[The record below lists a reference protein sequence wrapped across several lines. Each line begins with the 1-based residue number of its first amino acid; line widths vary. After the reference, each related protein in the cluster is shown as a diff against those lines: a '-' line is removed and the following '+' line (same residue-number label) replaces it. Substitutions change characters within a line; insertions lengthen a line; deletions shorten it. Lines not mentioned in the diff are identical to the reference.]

1 MARVLTATGAIL
13 ILALL
18 AGCGDPLSDVPKL
31 SEVELAD
38 DAPVA
43 ELAAPEGEAETP
55 VARPGL
61 LRGLLGGGKPQ
72 DTGSAAPIVPE
83 VAPEGGA
90 DATPD
95 PVINEEP
102 DEAAA
107 IPAQRGL
114 FGLFRAKSELA
125 EESGRDTE
133 VAALPEPENAPETA
147 TDAPKRRGL
156 FGLSFPGKPG
166 ESKALPP
173 SVPLGTLLSFGV
185 VKPVCDLTRAKRGKE
200 TGAFPE
206 RGKTWRLYDSAPG
219 KTSPHPFYI
228 TGFEDGCART
238 FTAAVAVFGAPEMHE
253 LLRYG
258 LPAKV
263 QPYSETDK
271 VYEKIKRQVC
281 KVGKGKPCGTR
292 IRQLEK
298 TTVFVSAYEKY
309 GNNGTWFNMLLH
321 EGEIAATDL
330 KTGG

>member
-1 MARVLTATGAIL
+1 MARVFTSTGAIL
-13 ILALL
+13 FLAVL

-31 SEVELAD
+31 SEVELAQ

-43 ELAAPEGEAETP
+43 ELAAPGNEADAP

-61 LRGLLGGGKPQ
+61 LRGLLGGDKSRDADNMALEPAE
-72 DTGSAAPIVPE
+72 AAPESPAE
-83 VAPEGGA
+83 AEPGA
-90 DATPD
+90 VVDA
-95 PVINEEP
+95 EP
-102 DEAAA
+102 DDAA
-107 IPAQRGL
+107 PAPTQRGL
-114 FGLFRAKSELA
+114 FGLFRGKPAPVTDQDA
-125 EESGRDTE
+125 ETE
-133 VAALPEPENAPETA
+133 VAALPETGATPETT
-147 TDAPKRRGL
+147 TDAPKKRGL
-156 FGLSFPGKPG
+156 FGLSSPGKSG
-166 ESKALPP
+166 ESIALPP
-173 SVPLGTLLSFGV
+173 SVPPGTLLGFGV
-185 VKPVCDLTRAKRGKE
+185 VKPVCDLPRAKRGKE

-238 FTAAVAVFGAPEMHE
+238 FTAAVAVFGSPEMHE

-271 VYEKIKRQVC
+271 VYEKIKRRIC
-281 KVGKGKPCGTR
+281 KVGKGKPCGAR
-292 IRQLEK
+292 IGQLEK

-330 KTGG
+330 KSGG